1 MNFGEFCRREVNAMG
16 KSVYWLTVQID
27 SSPSVIA
34 KWRRGTKP
42 KTEYFLL
49 VCKILSKEQDIPLI
63 EMIHKAAASMGIEL
77 DESNPNSH
85 QKTKDPKK

>member
-1 MNFGEFCRREVNAMG
+1 MNFGEFCRREVNSMG
-16 KSVYWLTVQID
+16 KSVYWLTLQIN

-49 VCKILSKEQDIPLI
+49 VCQILAREQDIPLI
-63 EMIHKAAASMGIEL
+63 EMIHKAAKSMGIEL
-77 DESNPNSH
+77 DETNSNSH
-85 QKTKDPKK
+85 